1 MGNSIRLKQLK
12 KYLDSSS
19 EKEPGVERIQ
29 SYRSESHTLTDPSHV
44 HTDQNHTHSQ
54 VRPHAHTGQTLTLT

>member
-29 SYRSESHTLTDPSHV
+29 SYRSDLHGHLSVP
-44 HTDQNHTHSQ
+44 Q
-54 VRPHAHTGQTLTLT
+54 VWSFPHGSFSPRLASLMS